1 LLTDKGT
8 LKMTS
13 SIRVALYSLTSLAA
27 LALAGCGDDTP
38 KKAAEAPA
46 AQQSQPQAEAAAASA
61 SGDRFKG
68 CTLNAETSDPRHQK
82 FSPLLCVDLE
92 LTGAKT
98 LKLSNSTLAPNISC
112 AAWVKKRGIDP
123 SEMLMWMGNMAP
135 DGQAPVYASFTV
147 HDYQGPGAYT
157 DPKVM
162 DGGGGQTGIHFGEFG
177 GSSNEDNFT
186 MTSDMTV
193 LVPGAKAALDV
204 QADGGVKLLLTGL
217 HHRVYKSAAEGGE
230 YSHSEKIDAKLA
242 IRCIDPVK

>member
-1 LLTDKGT
+1 
-8 LKMTS
+8 MTS
-13 SIRVALYSLTSLAA
+13 RIRLALLSATTLAT

-38 KKAAEAPA
+38 KKSSETPA
-46 AQQSQPQAEAAAASA
+46 AQQSQPQAEAAAAPA
-61 SGDRFKG
+61 SSDHYAG

-82 FSPLLCVDLE
+82 FSPTLCVDLE
-92 LTGAKT
+92 LTGART
-98 LKLSNSTLAPNISC
+98 LKLSNSTLAPNVSC

-123 SEMLMWMGNMAP
+123 TEMLIWMGNMAP
-135 DGQAPVYASFTV
+135 AGQAPVYASFTV

-177 GSSNEDNFT
+177 GTSNEENFT

-204 QADGGVKLLLTGL
+204 QSNGDVKLVLTGL

-230 YSHSEKIDAKLA
+230 YSHSDKIDAKLA
-242 IRCIDPVK
+242 IRCVDPVK